1 MNEYNKQASDFLK
14 ATQTKIRSKFLK
26 YDYHF
31 EGDKDKRDI
40 YLVTISRGNRS
51 FSFNFG
57 QSISESGSGEIHPDS
72 YDILA
77 CLQKYEVGDLKDFCD
92 DFGYDTDSI
101 KAIYYNK
108 MYKAVAK
115 EWSNVQIIWTDAE
128 INQLQ
133 EIW

>member
-1 MNEYNKQASDFLK
+1 MDKYNKQSFDFLK
-14 ATQTKIRSKFLK
+14 ATKTTIRTKFLK

-40 YLVTISRGNRS
+40 YLVTISRGNKS

-57 QSISESGSGEIHPDS
+57 QSLYLSGSGEISPDG

-77 CLQKYEVGDLKDFCD
+77 CLQKYEIGDLQDFCD
-92 DFGYDTDSI
+92 EFGYDIHLKKSKKI
-101 KAIYYNK
+101 
-108 MYKAVAK
+108 YKAVAK
-115 EWSNVQIIWTDAE
+115 EWDNVQKIWTDAE
-128 INQLQ
+128 INQLR